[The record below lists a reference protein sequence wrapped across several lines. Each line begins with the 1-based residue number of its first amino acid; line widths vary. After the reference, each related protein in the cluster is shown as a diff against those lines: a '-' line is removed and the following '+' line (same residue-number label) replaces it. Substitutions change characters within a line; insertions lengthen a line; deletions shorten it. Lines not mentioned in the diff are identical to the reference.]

1 MDEKINKIIVNA
13 LQEDGYNNDII
24 SNSLIDKNKI
34 VTGNFVAGTSGIVSG
49 TDIVKTL
56 YKHLNTKMNITIH
69 HGDGSYVSRGSVI
82 MTLKG
87 PMRDI
92 LRGEQVA
99 INFLTRMSGIA
110 TNTNQFVN
118 EIKDLKCVILDTRNT
133 TPLLRVLDKQA
144 VKDGGGT
151 NYQFSLNDHY
161 LIRYSH
167 VLTNDNLIELI
178 DKVKKTMKDDMPVEI
193 EIKKLE
199 EFYQVLGSSCDV
211 VILVDMDEDTIKE
224 VIRINNNQKKLA
236 VKGNISVRRIRS
248 IARIGIEYI
257 IIDSLAHSYKAMD
270 VQLKF
275 YKNLL

>member
-13 LQEDGYNNDII
+13 LQEDGYNSDFV
-24 SNSLIDKNKI
+24 SNTLIDKNKV

-49 TDIVKTL
+49 TDIVKAL
-56 YKHLNTKMNITIH
+56 YKNLNSKMNVTIH
-69 HGDGSYVSRGSVI
+69 HNDGSYVSRGSVI

-87 PMRDI
+87 SMRDI

-99 INFLTRMSGIA
+99 LNILMRMSGIA

-118 EIKDLKCVILDTRNT
+118 EIKDLKCSILDTRNT
-133 TPLLRVLDKQA
+133 TPLLRTLDKQA

-151 NYQFSLNDHY
+151 NYQFNLSDHY

-178 DKVKKTMKDDMPVEI
+178 DKVKKNIKEDMPIEI
-193 EIKKLE
+193 EIKRID
-199 EFYQVLGSSCDV
+199 EFYQVLDSSCDV
-211 VILVDMDEDTIKE
+211 VILVDMDDDTIKE
-224 VIRINNNQKKLA
+224 IIRLNDNRKKLA
-236 VKGNISVRRIRS
+236 VKGNISVKKIRS
-248 IARIGIEYI
+248 IAKMGIEYI
-257 IIDSLAHSYKAMD
+257 IIDSLTHSYKAMD
-270 VQLKF
+270 IQMKF